1 MLPPQ
6 LRLVVEYLQNAEFC
20 LGLSSALVLLVGGIV
35 LASGN
40 VNGASYLVTGGLMLV
55 SVLLARGYLTIRR
68 LDEILPVVPVS
79 GITGILLLS
88 SSVISLAVGG
98 NWWTTWVILIAG
110 VLALY
115 SAYLR
120 LRRPPPLL

>member
-1 MLPPQ
+1 
-6 LRLVVEYLQNAEFC
+6 
-20 LGLSSALVLLVGGIV
+20 
-35 LASGN
+35 
-40 VNGASYLVTGGLMLV
+40 MLV

-88 SSVISLAVGG
+88 SSVISLVVGG

-120 LRRPPPLL
+120 LRRPSPLL